1 MRIAVLSSGGKDSSA
16 AWWWAMCR
24 GWEIAAVV
32 TVDIQDG
39 DSHMFQVPSTK
50 WVERQALLANVPWVN
65 VPASGSVEDEIDAL
79 EQALSKLEIDGI
91 VSGALRSDFQKQ
103 RLECMSQRLNIHS
116 FSPLWHQTPIEHLKG
131 MVEAGFQIMLTSV
144 SCEGLDHTWLGH
156 VLTESSLLEL
166 HALSKQHRFNVDGEG
181 GEYETYVLGYHI
193 WSRALQVEGSKS
205 IQRVV
210 ASLRFIPLNE
220 WLHERAQPLH
230 QRFLLIH
237 QCDCLVQTSLPVLQ
251 H

>member
-65 VPASGSVEDEIDAL
+65 VPAAGLVEDEIETL

-181 GEYETYVLGYHI
+181 GEYETYVLGGPI
-193 WSRALQVEGSKS
+193 WSRALRVEGSEEHT
-205 IQRVV
+205 
-210 ASLRFIPLNE
+210 ASRGIF
-220 WLHERAQPLH
+220 A
-230 QRFLLIH
+230 IH
-237 QCDCLVQTSLPVLQ
+237 SVE
-251 H
+251 

>member
-39 DSHMFQVPSTK
+39 DSHMFQVPSTN

-65 VPASGSVEDEIDAL
+65 VPASGSVEDEIEAL

-181 GEYETYVLGYHI
+181 GEYETFVLGGPI
-193 WSRALQVEGSKS
+193 WSRALQVEGSK
-205 IQRVV
+205 QHT
-210 ASLRFIPLNE
+210 ASRGIF
-220 WLHERAQPLH
+220 A
-230 QRFLLIH
+230 IH
-237 QCDCLVQTSLPVLQ
+237 SVE
-251 H
+251 

>member
-1 MRIAVLSSGGKDSSA
+1 
-16 AWWWAMCR
+16 MCR
-24 GWEIAAVV
+24 GWDITAIV

-39 DSHMFQVPSTK
+39 DSHMFQVPSTN

-65 VPASGSVEDEIDAL
+65 VPASGTVEDEIEEL

-103 RLECMSQRLNIHS
+103 RLECMCQRLNIHS
-116 FSPLWHQTPIEHLKG
+116 FSPLWHQTSIEHLKG

-156 VLTESSLLEL
+156 VLTESSLKKL

-181 GEYETYVLGYHI
+181 GEYETFVLGGPI
-193 WSRALQVEGSKS
+193 WSRALRVEGAE
-205 IQRVV
+205 QHT
-210 ASLRFIPLNE
+210 ASRGIF
-220 WLHERAQPLH
+220 A
-230 QRFLLIH
+230 IH
-237 QCDCLVQTSLPVLQ
+237 SVE
-251 H
+251 

>member
-1 MRIAVLSSGGKDSSA
+1 
-16 AWWWAMCR
+16 MCR

-50 WVERQALLANVPWVN
+50 WVERQALLANVPWMN
-65 VPASGSVEDEIDAL
+65 VPASGSVEDEIEAL

-181 GEYETYVLGYHI
+181 GEYETYVLGGPI
-193 WSRALQVEGSKS
+193 WSRALRVEGSEEHT
-205 IQRVV
+205 
-210 ASLRFIPLNE
+210 ASRGIF
-220 WLHERAQPLH
+220 A
-230 QRFLLIH
+230 IH
-237 QCDCLVQTSLPVLQ
+237 SVE
-251 H
+251 

>member
-24 GWEIAAVV
+24 GWEIVAVV

-39 DSHMFQVPSTK
+39 DSHMFQVPSTN
-50 WVERQALLANVPWVN
+50 WVERQALLAKVPWVN
-65 VPASGSVEDEIDAL
+65 VPASGSVEDEIEAL

-116 FSPLWHQTPIEHLKG
+116 FSPLWHQTPIDHLKG

-181 GEYETYVLGYHI
+181 GEYETFVLGGPI
-193 WSRALQVEGSKS
+193 WSRALRVEGSEEHT
-205 IQRVV
+205 
-210 ASLRFIPLNE
+210 ASRGIF
-220 WLHERAQPLH
+220 A
-230 QRFLLIH
+230 IH
-237 QCDCLVQTSLPVLQ
+237 SVE
-251 H
+251 

>member
-24 GWEIAAVV
+24 GWEIVAVV

-39 DSHMFQVPSTK
+39 DSHMFQVPSTN

-65 VPASGSVEDEIDAL
+65 VPASGSVEDEIEAL

-181 GEYETYVLGYHI
+181 GEYETFVLGGPI
-193 WSRALQVEGSKS
+193 WSRALRVEGSEEHS
-205 IQRVV
+205 
-210 ASLRFIPLNE
+210 ASRGIF
-220 WLHERAQPLH
+220 A
-230 QRFLLIH
+230 IH
-237 QCDCLVQTSLPVLQ
+237 SVE
-251 H
+251 

>member
-24 GWEIAAVV
+24 GWDIAAIV

-39 DSHMFQVPSTK
+39 DSHMFQVPSTN
-50 WVERQALLANVPWVN
+50 WVERQARLANVLWVN
-65 VPASGSVEDEIDAL
+65 VPASGSVEDEILSLEEAL
-79 EQALSKLEIDGI
+79 AKLDIDGI

-116 FSPLWHQTPIEHLKG
+116 FSPLWHQSPFDHLSG

-156 VLTESSLLEL
+156 VLSESSLAKL
-166 HALSKQHRFNVDGEG
+166 HALSEQHRFNVDGEG
-181 GEYETYVLGYHI
+181 GEYETFVLGGPI
-193 WSRALQVEGSKS
+193 WSRALRVQGTEQHTSSRGVFAIHSVE
-205 IQRVV
+205 
-210 ASLRFIPLNE
+210 
-220 WLHERAQPLH
+220 
-230 QRFLLIH
+230 
-237 QCDCLVQTSLPVLQ
+237 
-251 H
+251 

>member
-65 VPASGSVEDEIDAL
+65 VPASGSVEDEIEAL

-181 GEYETYVLGYHI
+181 GEYETFVLGGPI
-193 WSRALQVEGSKS
+193 WSRALRVEGSEEHS
-205 IQRVV
+205 
-210 ASLRFIPLNE
+210 ASRGIF
-220 WLHERAQPLH
+220 A
-230 QRFLLIH
+230 IH
-237 QCDCLVQTSLPVLQ
+237 SVE
-251 H
+251 

>member
-50 WVERQALLANVPWVN
+50 WVERQALLANVPWMN
-65 VPASGSVEDEIDAL
+65 VPASGSVEDEIEAL

-181 GEYETYVLGYHI
+181 GEYETFVLGGPI
-193 WSRALQVEGSKS
+193 WSRALQVEGSK
-205 IQRVV
+205 QHT
-210 ASLRFIPLNE
+210 ASRGIF
-220 WLHERAQPLH
+220 A
-230 QRFLLIH
+230 IH
-237 QCDCLVQTSLPVLQ
+237 SVE
-251 H
+251 

>member
-24 GWEIAAVV
+24 GWEIAVVV

-65 VPASGSVEDEIDAL
+65 VPASGSVEDEIEAL
-79 EQALSKLEIDGI
+79 EQALSNLEIDGI

-103 RLECMSQRLNIHS
+103 RLECMSQRLDIHS

-181 GEYETYVLGYHI
+181 GEYETFVLGGPI
-193 WSRALQVEGSKS
+193 WSRALRVEGSEEHT
-205 IQRVV
+205 
-210 ASLRFIPLNE
+210 ASRGIF
-220 WLHERAQPLH
+220 A
-230 QRFLLIH
+230 IH
-237 QCDCLVQTSLPVLQ
+237 SVE
-251 H
+251 

>member
-24 GWEIAAVV
+24 GWNITAIV

-39 DSHMFQVPSTK
+39 DSHMFQVPSTN

-65 VPASGSVEDEIDAL
+65 VPASGTVEDEIEAL

-103 RLECMSQRLNIHS
+103 RLECMCQRLNIHS
-116 FSPLWHQTPIEHLKG
+116 FSPLWHQAPIEHLDG

-156 VLTESSLLEL
+156 VLTESSLKKL

-181 GEYETYVLGYHI
+181 GEYETFVLGGPI
-193 WSRALQVEGSKS
+193 WSRALRVEGVKQHTTSRG
-205 IQRVV
+205 IF
-210 ASLRFIPLNE
+210 A
-220 WLHERAQPLH
+220 
-230 QRFLLIH
+230 IH
-237 QCDCLVQTSLPVLQ
+237 SVE
-251 H
+251 

>member
-24 GWEIAAVV
+24 GWEIVAVV

-39 DSHMFQVPSTK
+39 DSHMFQVPSTN

-65 VPASGSVEDEIDAL
+65 VPASGSVEDEIEAL
-79 EQALSKLEIDGI
+79 EQALSNLEIDGI

-103 RLECMSQRLNIHS
+103 RLECMSQRLDIHS

-181 GEYETYVLGYHI
+181 GEYETFVLGGPI
-193 WSRALQVEGSKS
+193 WSRALQVEGSK
-205 IQRVV
+205 QHT
-210 ASLRFIPLNE
+210 ASRGIF
-220 WLHERAQPLH
+220 A
-230 QRFLLIH
+230 IH
-237 QCDCLVQTSLPVLQ
+237 SVE
-251 H
+251 

>member
-24 GWEIAAVV
+24 GWEITAIV

-39 DSHMFQVPSTK
+39 DSHMFQVPSTN
-50 WVERQALLANVPWVN
+50 WVERQALLANVPWVS
-65 VPASGSVEDEIDAL
+65 VPAAGSVEDEIEAL
-79 EQALSKLEIDGI
+79 EQALSKLKIDGI

-181 GEYETYVLGYHI
+181 GEYETYVLGGPI
-193 WSRALQVEGSKS
+193 WSRALRVEGSEEHT
-205 IQRVV
+205 
-210 ASLRFIPLNE
+210 ASRGIF
-220 WLHERAQPLH
+220 A
-230 QRFLLIH
+230 IH
-237 QCDCLVQTSLPVLQ
+237 SVE
-251 H
+251 

>member
-24 GWEIAAVV
+24 GWEIVAVV

-39 DSHMFQVPSTK
+39 DSHMFQVPSTN

-65 VPASGSVEDEIDAL
+65 VPASGSVEDEIEAL
-79 EQALSKLEIDGI
+79 EQALSNLEIDGI

-103 RLECMSQRLNIHS
+103 RLECMSQRLDIHS

-181 GEYETYVLGYHI
+181 GEYETFVLGGPI
-193 WSRALQVEGSKS
+193 WSRALRVEGSEEHT
-205 IQRVV
+205 
-210 ASLRFIPLNE
+210 ASRGIF
-220 WLHERAQPLH
+220 A
-230 QRFLLIH
+230 IH
-237 QCDCLVQTSLPVLQ
+237 SVE
-251 H
+251 